1 MAVDGGLILS
11 PKLVLQGTRFH
22 SDLALMEE
30 LNLLSDRAVILADNV
45 LKPGA
50 PLYIWH
56 LAKGSCLDIC
66 HSICICI
73 LLSIFLSFF
82 DHKYIYINDYK
93 HIHAIIYIYDLLNC
107 FSLFHQFLVV
117 IFIGIRPA
125 RKGRPP
131 INPDYNPYLT
141 VPILSNIINSD
152 N

>member
-1 MAVDGGLILS
+1 MKIHSKCSNVWCLQTTIVSHPIVWPLMGASILS

-66 HSICICI
+66 HSICCICI

-82 DHKYIYINDYK
+82 DHKYIY
-93 HIHAIIYIYDLLNC
+93 YI
-107 FSLFHQFLVV
+107 
-117 IFIGIRPA
+117 
-125 RKGRPP
+125 
-131 INPDYNPYLT
+131 
-141 VPILSNIINSD
+141 
-152 N
+152 